1 MVRPERV
8 AINFRRR
15 GTVRRAPLDLVAV
28 LWGLSLLLTDCAPR
42 RVAPVIPPEE
52 LTAERVVDY
61 LSRRGETL
69 EALEARV
76 ELESFGLSQPAPKL
90 VGGLRILR
98 QEDELHLEVQAY
110 LPLGAPAFDLIAQGP
125 RYQLFLPSEK
135 RYYAN
140 SPDLF
145 FGRVPAEVVTEETAT
160 YGFPAE
166 LFYDQLGLIFG
177 SLPLSGAEYQLVQ
190 TREQLILEESR
201 EGALLRRIFLDPRNL
216 YLQGLESGEARVEF
230 SPGPRRRPDA
240 FAWIPRQITLLQQ
253 GVGFQ
258 LTLSQLQ
265 VNPPVRPA
273 IQFREPGN
281 FQLYL
286 IEPKPEPPAP

>member
-1 MVRPERV
+1 MAKPER
-8 AINFRRR
+8 AATNLLPR
-15 GTVRRAPLDLVAV
+15 GTAHRVSPYLYLAAV

-52 LTAERVVDY
+52 LSAERVVDY
-61 LSRRGETL
+61 LSRRGGTL

-76 ELESFGLSQPAPKL
+76 ELQSFGLSQPAPKL

-160 YGFPAE
+160 YGFPTE

-177 SLPLSGAEYQLVQ
+177 QLPLSGAEYQLVQ
-190 TREQLILEESR
+190 TREQLILEEYR
-201 EGALLRRIFLDPRNL
+201 EGALLRRIFLDPRSL
-216 YLQGLESGEARVEF
+216 YFQGLEAGEARVEF

-265 VNPPVRPA
+265 VNPPARPA
-273 IQFREPGN
+273 ILFREPGD
-281 FQLYL
+281 FKLYL
-286 IEPKPEPPAP
+286 IEPKPPLP